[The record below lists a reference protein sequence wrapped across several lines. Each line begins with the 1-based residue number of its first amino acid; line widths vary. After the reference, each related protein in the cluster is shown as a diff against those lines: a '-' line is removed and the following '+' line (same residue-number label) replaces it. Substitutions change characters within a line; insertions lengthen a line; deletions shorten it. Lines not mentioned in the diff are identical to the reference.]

1 MGKLAI
7 QLSLLITAISML
19 MVIPTFF
26 LGWSQAK
33 AIGPQGTSDALFSLF
48 FIKVKYQW
56 SLQEA
61 LKMNPWVAKK
71 TNAGSTDAT
80 RTAMFADCMKTDG
93 LMGTTKE
100 KECIFWTSDLYLS
113 RDATSEFIR
122 IFGMNDVLGQSWQ
135 MAIVFWVG
143 AINTLLLVV
152 ALVCGCIGAAYL
164 YFYMEGKFNP
174 KLRKIGSYYIA
185 GCALCIF
192 LALIFYVPVLMFQGM
207 DSHGVVTRAVPGV
220 ALLAGKG
227 LVPSSSVF
235 ILFVALV
242 LIGGALSSQS
252 SWKTESGEWRRERHK
267 MKHEFEKWMDSSSD
281 EDSSDSDWS
290 DDEYSKKKKSKKHRK
305 H

>member
-1 MGKLAI
+1 
-7 QLSLLITAISML
+7 
-19 MVIPTFF
+19 
-26 LGWSQAK
+26 
-33 AIGPQGTSDALFSLF
+33 
-48 FIKVKYQW
+48 
-56 SLQEA
+56 
-61 LKMNPWVAKK
+61 
-71 TNAGSTDAT
+71 
-80 RTAMFADCMKTDG
+80 MFADCQKSEG

-122 IFGMNDVLGQSWQ
+122 IFGMNDVLGQSRQ

-185 GCALCIF
+185 GCALCIL

-207 DSHGVVTRAVPGV
+207 DSHGVVTRAVPGMG
-220 ALLAGKG
+220 LLA
-227 LVPSSSVF
+227 
-235 ILFVALV
+235 
-242 LIGGALSSQS
+242 
-252 SWKTESGEWRRERHK
+252 GEWRRERHK
-267 MKHEFEKWMDSSSD
+267 MKHEFEKWMDSESSD